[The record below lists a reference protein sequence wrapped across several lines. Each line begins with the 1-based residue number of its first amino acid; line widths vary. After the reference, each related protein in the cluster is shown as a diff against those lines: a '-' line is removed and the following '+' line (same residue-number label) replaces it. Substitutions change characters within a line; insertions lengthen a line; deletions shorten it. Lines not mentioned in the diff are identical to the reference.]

1 MKYLY
6 IYIIIIIIC
15 AIDLIC
21 VQRVFKIVSLGCIC
35 VCIKKSCF
43 FFNIYLFPYLAVLG
57 PRCCMQDLSLWCTGS
72 LVVTHNPSSMGRG
85 DNEAS

>member
-1 MKYLY
+1 MTAQGPSRNKQLLAFSNVEPLADSFTYTYKVFIY

-35 VCIKKSCF
+35 VCIKK
-43 FFNIYLFPYLAVLG
+43 V
-57 PRCCMQDLSLWCTGS
+57 
-72 LVVTHNPSSMGRG
+72 
-85 DNEAS
+85 ASF